1 MINLAEHIEHLIV
14 RNDCV
19 IVPGFGSFIAEKMPA
34 YIDEERGVFMPPSR
48 RLSFNPLIDHNDGLL
63 VTSLMRRHHWTYALA
78 CESLADCVT
87 ALKARL
93 ASVGSVTIG
102 SLGSLRHQDDATPE
116 FIPAPAAIAANPY
129 AILPVLEVTPI
140 KQLIAPV
147 RQHAAAQFTSPSD
160 TPAATLAS
168 RSFWRDLAHS
178 PYSRIAA
185 AVVVIATCIL
195 TFFSSTPSADRST
208 LAALGTNFSSAS
220 PTPMSRELYI
230 SYPDP
235 ESATATVKPAVP
247 ETRENVPVIIPAT
260 EPKQAADPVKKQQLP
275 QSSAAPAATTAA
287 ARPAVPVQAATAHD
301 GGGYILVVASLT
313 SDNDARAFIRQSGD
327 SSLKVKKMGS
337 RYRVYSDASDSKDAL
352 VAIQP
357 SVASRYPGAWVCEVK

>member
-93 ASVGSVTIG
+93 ASAGSVTIG
-102 SLGSLRHQDDATPE
+102 SLGLLRHQDNATPE

-129 AILPVLEVTPI
+129 AILPALEVTPI

-168 RSFWRDLAHS
+168 HSFWRDLAHS

-185 AVVVIATCIL
+185 AVVVIATCFL

-247 ETRENVPVIIPAT
+247 ETRENVPVIIPVDDQKVAT
-260 EPKQAADPVKKQQLP
+260 EIPKKQSM
-275 QSSAAPAATTAA
+275 QSAVAQSAPSVPA
-287 ARPAVPVQAATAHD
+287 RSEVSHS
-301 GGGYILVVASLT
+301 GYILVVASLT
-313 SDNDARAFIRQSGD
+313 SDSDARTFIRQSGD

-337 RYRVYSDASDSKDAL
+337 RYRVYSDASDSKDVL

>member
-34 YIDEERGVFMPPSR
+34 YIDEERGLFMPPSR

-78 CESLADCVT
+78 CESLNDCVT

-93 ASVGSVTIG
+93 ASAGSISIG
-102 SLGSLRHQDDATPE
+102 SLGSLRHQEDATPE
-116 FIPAPAAIAANPY
+116 FIPSASSIAANPY
-129 AILPVLEVTPI
+129 AILPSLKVTPI
-140 KQLIAPV
+140 KQLIAPA
-147 RQHAAAQFTSPSD
+147 RQNP
-160 TPAATLAS
+160 ATLFAPAVDEETS
-168 RSFWRDLAHS
+168 VGFAGRSFWHDLAHS

-195 TFFSSTPSADRST
+195 TFFSSSPSADRTT
-208 LAALGTNFSSAS
+208 LAALGTNFSANS
-220 PTPMSRELYI
+220 PLPVSNELYI

-235 ESATATVKPAVP
+235 ESATATVKPTVP
-247 ETRENVPVIIPAT
+247 ETRTDVPVIIPAT
-260 EPKQAADPVKKQQLP
+260 EPAPSPATPRQVEQPVASQAAKPSV
-275 QSSAAPAATTAA
+275 PA
-287 ARPAVPVQAATAHD
+287 QADASRK
-301 GGGYILVVASLT
+301 GYILVVASLT
-313 SDNDARAFIRQSGD
+313 SDSDARSFINQSGD
-327 SSLKVKKMGS
+327 NSLKVKKMGS

-352 VAIQP
+352 VALQP